1 VVPEFSD
8 DRLAVSSLVLAD
20 DMQKVPTKNVGAG
33 SFVIGDT
40 RVRPRVPEAGKPA
53 ASSAI
58 NG

>member
-8 DRLAVSSLVLAD
+8 DRLAVSSLILAD

-40 RVRPRVPEAGKPA
+40 RVRRRVA
-53 ASSAI
+53 
-58 NG
+58 